1 MLLGIVSV
9 YAGVDTQR
17 LCTFCKKLCTA
28 LWHKAFG
35 RSYCE
40 GVWLRGS
47 QGENSLMKKK
57 RKNILLIAGMLLA
70 LLVGILIYN
79 GYAQEQIYQESTANL
94 LSTYGQSAKT
104 FAMFA
109 QRNWNILNDWESY
122 LSALVEKGEQE
133 EQWQE
138 YIAQKATWQ
147 YTDFYLFNEQ
157 CEFWTTA
164 GRQGTAERMKEVFEK
179 LYTENEPVISSYTS
193 DQGIRKVLFA
203 IPMEQP
209 LQLDG
214 TTYTALVVSYDNAV
228 LEKLLGSMVYEGQ
241 SDCYIV
247 RPNGDIVLSTETKT
261 EIPEQMTNLFDYL
274 RQNASVDQPYFD
286 TMVQT
291 LPQGGE
297 GCVLYTMNGQKYYL
311 IYQPLGLMDWSII
324 GIVPTG
330 VVDAGM
336 RRVQVATI
344 LVIALL
350 ELLIMAGVV
359 KILHDAER
367 NRRRELERRREK
379 SDMMFEGMARVVERF
394 AVCDLDRDHYQYHER
409 RGELLYPPEGSYRQL
424 LEQMSRK
431 YVVLTDSENAKLTQ
445 MLAPENLR
453 RLIKTDDDS
462 LKLEYA
468 ARDKSAFYM
477 MTVVPMAWKD
487 DRLTRVM
494 MITQDMG
501 KQHLL
506 QSLANTDGLT
516 GLLNKR
522 YFDRVLT
529 VLEQHSQP
537 FALFY
542 MDLDRFKPVNDTYGH
557 DVGDKLLKGVAQ
569 RLQGCIR
576 SRDYA
581 FRLGGD
587 EFALLLL
594 GPMEQETCAR
604 KMNMIC
610 EMVAVP
616 YEIDGNTVSVGASC
630 GYARYPAE
638 SVDVQQVRYIADQRM
653 YENKQKNH
661 ARQDEAAR

>member
-1 MLLGIVSV
+1 
-9 YAGVDTQR
+9 
-17 LCTFCKKLCTA
+17 
-28 LWHKAFG
+28 
-35 RSYCE
+35 
-40 GVWLRGS
+40 
-47 QGENSLMKKK
+47 MKKK

-70 LLVGILIYN
+70 LLVGILVYTD
-79 GYAQEQIYQESTANL
+79 YTQEQIYQESTENL

-104 FAMFA
+104 FTMFA
-109 QRNWNILNDWESY
+109 QRNWNILTDWDSY
-122 LSALVEKGEQE
+122 LGTLAERGEQE
-133 EQWQE
+133 GQWQE

-147 YTDFYLFNEQ
+147 YTDFFLFNEQ

-164 GRQGTAERMKEVFEK
+164 GRQGTAEHMKENFAE
-179 LYTENEPVISSYTS
+179 LYAANGPVITSYTS
-193 DQGIRKVLFA
+193 SQGIRKVMFA
-203 IPMEQP
+203 MRMEQP
-209 LQLDG
+209 LQLGD
-214 TTYTALVVSYDNAV
+214 TTYTALAVSYDNAV

-247 RPNGDIVLSTETKT
+247 RPNGDIVLSTEVKT
-261 EIPEQMTNLFDYL
+261 VIAELMANLFDYL
-274 RQNASVDQPYFD
+274 QQNASVDQSYFD

-297 GCVLYTMNGQKYYL
+297 GCVLFTMNGQKYYL
-311 IYQPLGLMDWSII
+311 IYQPLGILDWSII

-336 RRVQVATI
+336 RRVQMATI
-344 LVIALL
+344 FIITLHG
-350 ELLIMAGVV
+350 LLIMAGVI
-359 KILHDAER
+359 KILRDAER
-367 NRRRELERRREK
+367 NRRRDLERRREK
-379 SDMMFEGMARVVERF
+379 SDMMFEGMARVVERY
-394 AVCDLDRDHYQYHER
+394 AVCDLDRDRYQYYER
-409 RGELLYPPEGSYRQL
+409 HGEALYPPEGSYQQL
-424 LEQMSRK
+424 LEQISRK
-431 YVVLTDSENAKLTQ
+431 YVVLTDSENAKIPQ
-445 MLAPENLR
+445 MLAPENLH
-453 RLIKTDDDS
+453 RLIKTDNDS

-468 ARDKSAFYM
+468 ARDKSAFFM
-477 MTVVPMAWKD
+477 MTVVPMAWKG

-529 VLEQHSQP
+529 VLEQHCQP

-594 GPMEQETCAR
+594 GPMTQETCAR
-604 KMNMIC
+604 KMDMIC
-610 EMVAVP
+610 EMIAVP
-616 YEIDGNTVSVGASC
+616 YEIDGNAVSVGASC
-630 GYARYPAE
+630 GYALYPAE
-638 SVDVQQVRYIADQRM
+638 SIDVQQVCYIADQRM

-661 ARQDEAAR
+661 ARQDGAEGI

>member
-1 MLLGIVSV
+1 
-9 YAGVDTQR
+9 
-17 LCTFCKKLCTA
+17 
-28 LWHKAFG
+28 
-35 RSYCE
+35 
-40 GVWLRGS
+40 
-47 QGENSLMKKK
+47 MKKK

-70 LLVGILIYN
+70 LLVGILVYTD
-79 GYAQEQIYQESTANL
+79 YTQEQIYQESTANL

-104 FAMFA
+104 FTMFA
-109 QRNWNILNDWESY
+109 QRNWNILTDWDSY
-122 LSALVEKGEQE
+122 LGALAERGEQE
-133 EQWQE
+133 GQWQE

-147 YTDFYLFNEQ
+147 YTDFFLFNEQ

-164 GRQGTAERMKEVFEK
+164 GRQGTAEHMKENFAE
-179 LYTENEPVISSYTS
+179 LYAANGPVITSYTS
-193 DQGIRKVLFA
+193 SQGIRKVMFA
-203 IPMEQP
+203 MPMEQP
-209 LQLDG
+209 LQLGD
-214 TTYTALVVSYDNAV
+214 TTYTALAVSYDNAV
-228 LEKLLGSMVYEGQ
+228 LEKLLSSMVYEGQ
-241 SDCYIV
+241 SDCYVV
-247 RPNGDIVLSTETKT
+247 RSDGEVVLSTEVKT
-261 EIPEQMTNLFDYL
+261 VIAELMTNLFDYL
-274 RQNASVDQPYFD
+274 QQNASVDQPYFD

-297 GCVLYTMNGQKYYL
+297 GCVLFTMNGQKYYL
-311 IYQPLGLMDWSII
+311 IYQPLGILDWSII

-336 RRVQVATI
+336 RRVQMATI
-344 LVIALL
+344 FIIALL
-350 ELLIMAGVV
+350 GLLIMAGVV
-359 KILHDAER
+359 KIQRDAER

-379 SDMMFEGMARVVERF
+379 SDMMFAGMARVVERF
-394 AVCDLDRDHYQYHER
+394 AVCDLDRDRYQYYER
-409 RGELLYPPEGSYRQL
+409 HGEALYPPEGSYQQL
-424 LEQMSRK
+424 LEQISRK
-431 YVVLTDSENAKLTQ
+431 YVVLTDSENAKIPQ
-445 MLAPENLR
+445 MLAPENLH
-453 RLIKTDDDS
+453 RLIKTDNDS

-468 ARDKSAFYM
+468 ARDKSAFFM
-477 MTVVPMAWKD
+477 MTVVPMAWKG

-529 VLEQHSQP
+529 VLEQHCQP

-594 GPMEQETCAR
+594 GPMTQETCAR
-604 KMNMIC
+604 KMDMIC
-610 EMVAVP
+610 EMIAVP
-616 YEIDGNTVSVGASC
+616 YEIDGNAVSVGASC
-630 GYARYPAE
+630 GYALYPAE
-638 SVDVQQVRYIADQRM
+638 SIDVQQVCYIADQRM
-653 YENKQKNH
+653 YENKQKKH
-661 ARQDEAAR
+661 ARQDGAESI

>member
-1 MLLGIVSV
+1 
-9 YAGVDTQR
+9 
-17 LCTFCKKLCTA
+17 
-28 LWHKAFG
+28 
-35 RSYCE
+35 
-40 GVWLRGS
+40 
-47 QGENSLMKKK
+47 MKNK

-70 LLVGILIYN
+70 LLVGILAYSA
-79 GYAQEQIYQESTANL
+79 YTQKQIYQESTANL

-104 FAMFA
+104 FTMFA
-109 QRNWNILNDWESY
+109 QRNWNILNDWDSY
-122 LSALVEKGEQE
+122 LGTLAELGEQE
-133 EQWQE
+133 GQWQE

-164 GRQGTAERMKEVFEK
+164 GRQGTAEYMKATFEK
-179 LYTENEPVISSYTS
+179 LYTENKPVISSYIS
-193 DQGIRKVLFA
+193 SQGIRKILFA

-247 RPNGDIVLSTETKT
+247 RSNGDVVLSTETKT
-261 EIPEQMTNLFDYL
+261 EITEQMTNLFDYL
-274 RQNASVDQPYFD
+274 QQNASVDQPYFD

-297 GCVLYTMNGQKYYL
+297 GCVLYTLNRQKYYL

-350 ELLIMAGVV
+350 GLLIMAGVI
-359 KILHDAER
+359 KIQRDAER

-379 SDMMFEGMARVVERF
+379 SDMMFAGMAR
-394 AVCDLDRDHYQYHER
+394 DLDRDRYQYHER
-409 RGELLYPPEGSYRQL
+409 RGEPLYQPEGSYQQM
-424 LEQMSRK
+424 LEQISRK
-431 YVVLTDSENAKLTQ
+431 YVVLTDSENAKIPQ

-453 RLIKTDDDS
+453 RLIKTDNDS

-468 ARDKSAFYM
+468 ARDKSAFFM
-477 MTVVPMAWKD
+477 MTVVPMAWKEN
-487 DRLTRVM
+487 RLTRVM
-494 MITQDMG
+494 MIVQDMG

-594 GPMEQETCAR
+594 GPMTQETCAR
-604 KMNMIC
+604 KMDMIC
-610 EMVAVP
+610 EMIAVP
-616 YEIDGNTVSVGASC
+616 YEIDGNAVSVGASC
-630 GYARYPAE
+630 GYALYPAE
-638 SVDVQQVRYIADQRM
+638 SVDVQQVRCIADQRM
-653 YENKQKNH
+653 YENKQANH
-661 ARQDEAAR
+661 ARQDGAEGI

>member
-1 MLLGIVSV
+1 
-9 YAGVDTQR
+9 
-17 LCTFCKKLCTA
+17 
-28 LWHKAFG
+28 
-35 RSYCE
+35 
-40 GVWLRGS
+40 
-47 QGENSLMKKK
+47 MKKK

-70 LLVGILIYN
+70 LLVGILVYTD
-79 GYAQEQIYQESTANL
+79 YTQEQIYQESTENL

-104 FAMFA
+104 FTMFA
-109 QRNWNILNDWESY
+109 QRNWNILTDWDSY
-122 LSALVEKGEQE
+122 LGTLAERGEQE
-133 EQWQE
+133 GQWQE

-147 YTDFYLFNEQ
+147 YTDFFLFNEQ

-164 GRQGTAERMKEVFEK
+164 GRQGTAEHMKENFAE
-179 LYTENEPVISSYTS
+179 LYAANGPVITSYTS
-193 DQGIRKVLFA
+193 SQGIRKVMFA
-203 IPMEQP
+203 MPMEQP
-209 LQLDG
+209 LQLGD
-214 TTYTALVVSYDNAV
+214 TTYTALAVSYDNAV

-247 RPNGDIVLSTETKT
+247 RPNGDIVLSTEVKT
-261 EIPEQMTNLFDYL
+261 VIAELMANLFDYL
-274 RQNASVDQPYFD
+274 QQNASVDQSYFD

-297 GCVLYTMNGQKYYL
+297 GCVLFTMNGQKYYL
-311 IYQPLGLMDWSII
+311 IYQPLGILDWSII

-336 RRVQVATI
+336 RRVQMATI
-344 LVIALL
+344 FIITLHG
-350 ELLIMAGVV
+350 LLIMAGVI
-359 KILHDAER
+359 KILRDAER
-367 NRRRELERRREK
+367 NRRRDLERRREK
-379 SDMMFEGMARVVERF
+379 SDMMFEGMARVVERY
-394 AVCDLDRDHYQYHER
+394 AVCDLDRDRYQYYER
-409 RGELLYPPEGSYRQL
+409 HGEALYPPEGSYQQL
-424 LEQMSRK
+424 LEQISRK
-431 YVVLTDSENAKLTQ
+431 YVVLTDSENAKIPQ
-445 MLAPENLR
+445 MLAPENLH
-453 RLIKTDDDS
+453 RLIKTDNDS

-468 ARDKSAFYM
+468 ARDKSAFFM
-477 MTVVPMAWKD
+477 MTVVPMAWKG

-529 VLEQHSQP
+529 VLEQHCQP

-594 GPMEQETCAR
+594 GPMTQETCAR
-604 KMNMIC
+604 KMDMIC
-610 EMVAVP
+610 EMIAVP
-616 YEIDGNTVSVGASC
+616 YEIDGNAVSVGASC
-630 GYARYPAE
+630 GYALYPAE
-638 SVDVQQVRYIADQRM
+638 SIDVQQVCYIADQRM

-661 ARQDEAAR
+661 ARQDGAEGI

>member
-1 MLLGIVSV
+1 
-9 YAGVDTQR
+9 
-17 LCTFCKKLCTA
+17 
-28 LWHKAFG
+28 
-35 RSYCE
+35 
-40 GVWLRGS
+40 
-47 QGENSLMKKK
+47 MKKK
-57 RKNILLIAGMLLA
+57 RKNILLIAGMLLV
-70 LLVGILIYN
+70 LLVGILAYSA
-79 GYAQEQIYQESTANL
+79 YTQKEVYQESTANL

-104 FAMFA
+104 FTMFA
-109 QRNWNILNDWESY
+109 QRNWNILTDWDSY
-122 LSALVEKGEQE
+122 LCALAESGEQE
-133 EQWQE
+133 GQWQE

-164 GRQGTAERMKEVFEK
+164 GRQGTAEHMRATFEE
-179 LYTENEPVISSYTS
+179 LYTANAPVITSYTS
-193 DQGIRKVLFA
+193 SQGIRKIMFA
-203 IPMEQP
+203 MPMEQP
-209 LQLDG
+209 LQLGD
-214 TTYTALVVSYDNAV
+214 TTYTALAVSYDNAV

-247 RPNGDIVLSTETKT
+247 RPNGDIVLSTEVKT

-274 RQNASVDQPYFD
+274 SQNAKVDQPYFD

-297 GCVLYTMNGQKYYL
+297 GCVLYTLNRQKYYL
-311 IYQPLGLMDWSII
+311 IYQPLGILDWSII

-336 RRVQVATI
+336 RRVQMATI
-344 LVIALL
+344 FIITLHG
-350 ELLIMAGVV
+350 LLIMAGVV
-359 KILHDAER
+359 KIQRDAER
-367 NRRRELERRREK
+367 NRRREK
-379 SDMMFEGMARVVERF
+379 SDMMFEGMARVVERY
-394 AVCDLDRDHYQYHER
+394 AVCDLDRDRYQYYER
-409 RGELLYPPEGSYRQL
+409 HGEALYPPEGSYQQL
-424 LEQMSRK
+424 LEQISRK
-431 YVVLTDSENAKLTQ
+431 YVVLTDSENAKIPQ

-453 RLIKTDDDS
+453 RLIKTDKDS

-468 ARDKSAFYM
+468 ARDKSAFFM
-477 MTVVPMAWKD
+477 MTVVPMAWKG
-487 DRLTRVM
+487 DRLIRVM
-494 MITQDMG
+494 IIVQDMG
-501 KQHLL
+501 EQHLL

-529 VLEQHSQP
+529 VLEQHCQP

-557 DVGDKLLKGVAQ
+557 DVGDELLKGVAQ

-594 GPMEQETCAR
+594 GPMTQETCAR
-604 KMNMIC
+604 KMDMIC
-610 EMVAVP
+610 EMIAVP
-616 YEIDGNTVSVGASC
+616 YEIDGNAVSVGASC
-630 GYARYPAE
+630 GYALYPAE
-638 SVDVQQVRYIADQRM
+638 SIDVQQVCYIADQRM

-661 ARQDEAAR
+661 ARQDGAEGI

>member
-1 MLLGIVSV
+1 M
-9 YAGVDTQR
+9 
-17 LCTFCKKLCTA
+17 
-28 LWHKAFG
+28 
-35 RSYCE
+35 
-40 GVWLRGS
+40 
-47 QGENSLMKKK
+47 MKKQ
-57 RKNILLIAGMLLA
+57 KNILLIVGMLLA
-70 LLVGILIYN
+70 MLVSIFVYSIYT
-79 GYAQEQIYQESTANL
+79 QKQIYQESTENL

-104 FAMFA
+104 FNMFA

-122 LSALVEKGEQE
+122 LSALAEKGERE

-164 GRQGTAERMKEVFEK
+164 GRQGTAVHMKEAFEK
-179 LYTENEPVISSYTS
+179 LYTANEPVISSYTS
-193 DQGIRKVLFA
+193 SQGIRKVLFA

-209 LQLDG
+209 LQLNG

-228 LEKLLGSMVYEGQ
+228 LEKLLSSMVYEGQ

-247 RPNGDIVLSTETKT
+247 HANGDVVLSTETKT
-261 EIPEQMTNLFDYL
+261 AITEQMTNLFDYL
-274 RQNASVDQPYFD
+274 RQNAKVDQPYYD

-297 GCVLYTMNGQKYYL
+297 GCVLFTMNGQKYYL

-336 RRVQVATI
+336 RKVQSATI

-350 ELLIMAGVV
+350 GLLIIVGVV
-359 KILHDAER
+359 KIQRDAER

-379 SDMMFEGMARVVERF
+379 SDMMFAGMARVVERF
-394 AVCDLDRDHYQYHER
+394 AVCDLDRDRYQYYER
-409 RGELLYPPEGSYRQL
+409 REELLYPPEGSYRQM

-431 YVVLTDSENAKLTQ
+431 YVVLTDSENAKITQ

-468 ARDKSAFYM
+468 ARDKSAFFM

-557 DVGDKLLKGVAQ
+557 DVGDKLLKGVSQ

-594 GPMEQETCAR
+594 GPMEPEACAS
-604 KMNMIC
+604 KMNLIC
-610 EMVAVP
+610 EMIAVP

-630 GYARYPAE
+630 GYALYPAE

-661 ARQDEAAR
+661 ARQDEAEGI

>member
-1 MLLGIVSV
+1 
-9 YAGVDTQR
+9 
-17 LCTFCKKLCTA
+17 
-28 LWHKAFG
+28 
-35 RSYCE
+35 
-40 GVWLRGS
+40 
-47 QGENSLMKKK
+47 MKKK
-57 RKNILLIAGMLLA
+57 RKNILLTVGL
-70 LLVGILIYN
+70 LLVGILV
-79 GYAQEQIYQESTANL
+79 YADYTQKQIYQESTANL

-104 FAMFA
+104 FTMFA
-109 QRNWNILNDWESY
+109 QRNWNILTDWDSY
-122 LSALVEKGEQE
+122 LSALAENGQQE
-133 EQWQE
+133 DQWQE

-164 GRQGTAERMKEVFEK
+164 GRQGTAVHMKEAFEK
-179 LYTENEPVISSYTS
+179 LYTANEPVISSYIS
-193 DQGIRKVLFA
+193 SQGIRKILFA

-209 LQLDG
+209 LQLNG
-214 TTYTALVVSYDNAV
+214 TNYTALVVNYDNAV
-228 LEKLLGSMVYEGQ
+228 LEKLLSSMVYEGQ

-247 RPNGDIVLSTETKT
+247 RTNGDVVLSTETKT

-274 RQNASVDQPYFD
+274 QQNARVDQPYYD

-297 GCVLYTMNGQKYYL
+297 GCVLFTMNGQRYYL
-311 IYQPLGLMDWSII
+311 IYQPVGIMDWSII

-336 RRVQVATI
+336 RRVQMATI
-344 LVIALL
+344 FVITLL
-350 ELLIMAGVV
+350 GLLIMAGVV
-359 KILHDAER
+359 KIQRDAER
-367 NRRRELERRREK
+367 NRRRELERRRET
-379 SDMMFEGMARVVERF
+379 SDMMFAGMARVVERF
-394 AVCDLDRDHYQYHER
+394 AVCDLDRDRYQYHER
-409 RGELLYPPEGSYRQL
+409 RGEPMYPPEGSYRQM
-424 LEQMSRK
+424 LEQISRK
-431 YVVLTDSENAKLTQ
+431 YVVLTDSENAKITQ

-453 RLIKTDDDS
+453 RLIKTDNDS

-468 ARDKSAFYM
+468 ARDKSAFFM
-477 MTVVPMAWKD
+477 MTVVPMAWKG

-594 GPMEQETCAR
+594 GQMEPETCAR
-604 KMNMIC
+604 KMDMIC

-616 YEIDGNTVSVGASC
+616 YEIDGNSVSVGASC
-630 GYARYPAE
+630 GYALYPAE

-653 YENKQKNH
+653 YENKQANH
-661 ARQDEAAR
+661 ARQDGAER

>member
-1 MLLGIVSV
+1 
-9 YAGVDTQR
+9 
-17 LCTFCKKLCTA
+17 
-28 LWHKAFG
+28 
-35 RSYCE
+35 
-40 GVWLRGS
+40 
-47 QGENSLMKKK
+47 MKQKQ
-57 RKNILLIAGMLLA
+57 KNILLIAGMLLA
-70 LLVGILIYN
+70 LLVGILAYSA
-79 GYAQEQIYQESTANL
+79 YTQKQIYQESTANL

-104 FAMFA
+104 FTMFA
-109 QRNWNILNDWESY
+109 QRNWNILNDWDSY
-122 LSALVEKGEQE
+122 LGTLAELGEQE
-133 EQWQE
+133 GQWQE

-164 GRQGTAERMKEVFEK
+164 GRQGTAEYMKATFEK
-179 LYTENEPVISSYTS
+179 LYTENKPVISSYIS
-193 DQGIRKVLFA
+193 SQGIRKILFA

-247 RPNGDIVLSTETKT
+247 RSNGDVVLSTETKT
-261 EIPEQMTNLFDYL
+261 EITEQMTNLFDYL
-274 RQNASVDQPYFD
+274 QQNASVDQPYFD

-297 GCVLYTMNGQKYYL
+297 GCVLYTLNRQKYYL

-350 ELLIMAGVV
+350 GLLIMAGVI
-359 KILHDAER
+359 KIQRDAER
-367 NRRRELERRREK
+367 NRRREK
-379 SDMMFEGMARVVERF
+379 SDMMFAGMARVVERF
-394 AVCDLDRDHYQYHER
+394 AVCDLDRDRYQYHER
-409 RGELLYPPEGSYRQL
+409 RGEPLYQPEGSYQQM
-424 LEQMSRK
+424 LEQISRK
-431 YVVLTDSENAKLTQ
+431 YVVLTDSENAKIPQ

-453 RLIKTDDDS
+453 RLIKTDNDS

-468 ARDKSAFYM
+468 ARDKSAFFM
-477 MTVVPMAWKD
+477 MTVVPMAWKEN
-487 DRLTRVM
+487 RLTRVM
-494 MITQDMG
+494 MIVQDMG

-557 DVGDKLLKGVAQ
+557 DVGDKLLKGVSQ

-594 GPMEQETCAR
+594 GPMESEACAS
-604 KMNMIC
+604 KMNLIC

-630 GYARYPAE
+630 GYALYPAE
-638 SVDVQQVRYIADQRM
+638 SVDVQQVRCIADQRM
-653 YENKQKNH
+653 YENKQANH
-661 ARQDEAAR
+661 ARQDGAEGI

>member
-1 MLLGIVSV
+1 M
-9 YAGVDTQR
+9 
-17 LCTFCKKLCTA
+17 
-28 LWHKAFG
+28 
-35 RSYCE
+35 
-40 GVWLRGS
+40 
-47 QGENSLMKKK
+47 MKK
-57 RKNILLIAGMLLA
+57 RKNILLIAGMLLV
-70 LLVGILIYN
+70 LLVGILVY
-79 GYAQEQIYQESTANL
+79 GVYTQEQIYQESTENL

-104 FAMFA
+104 FTMFA
-109 QRNWNILNDWESY
+109 QRNWNILTDWDSY
-122 LSALVEKGEQE
+122 LCTLAERGEQE
-133 EQWQE
+133 GQWQE

-164 GRQGTAERMKEVFEK
+164 GRQGTAVHMKEAFEK
-179 LYTENEPVISSYTS
+179 LYTANEPVISSYIS
-193 DQGIRKVLFA
+193 SQGIRKLLFA
-203 IPMEQP
+203 IPMERP

-228 LEKLLGSMVYEGQ
+228 LEKLLSSMVYEGQ
-241 SDCYIV
+241 SDCYVV

-261 EIPEQMTNLFDYL
+261 EITEQMTNIFDYL
-274 RQNASVDQPYFD
+274 CQNTKVDKSSYD

-297 GCVLYTMNGQKYYL
+297 GCVRFTMNGQKYYL
-311 IYQPLGLMDWSII
+311 IYQPLGLMDWGII

-344 LVIALL
+344 FIITLHG
-350 ELLIMAGVV
+350 LLIMAGVV

-367 NRRRELERRREK
+367 NRRRELERRRET
-379 SDMMFEGMARVVERF
+379 SDMMFAGMARVVERF
-394 AVCDLDRDHYQYHER
+394 AVCDLEHDRYQYHER
-409 RGELLYPPEGSYRQL
+409 RGEPLYPPEGSYQQL
-424 LEQMSRK
+424 LEQISRK
-431 YVVLTDSENAKLTQ
+431 YVVLTDSENAKIPQ

-453 RLIKTDDDS
+453 RLIKTDNDS

-468 ARDKSAFYM
+468 ARDKSAFFM
-477 MTVVPMAWKD
+477 MTVVPMAWKG

-501 KQHLL
+501 KQHML

-557 DVGDKLLKGVAQ
+557 DVGDKLLKGVSQ

-594 GPMEQETCAR
+594 GPMEPEDCAS
-604 KMNMIC
+604 KMNLIC
-610 EMVAVP
+610 EMIAVP

-630 GYARYPAE
+630 GYALYPAE

-653 YENKQKNH
+653 YENKQVNH
-661 ARQDEAAR
+661 ARQDGAER

>member
-1 MLLGIVSV
+1 M
-9 YAGVDTQR
+9 
-17 LCTFCKKLCTA
+17 
-28 LWHKAFG
+28 
-35 RSYCE
+35 
-40 GVWLRGS
+40 
-47 QGENSLMKKK
+47 MKK
-57 RKNILLIAGMLLA
+57 RKNILLIAGMLLVM
-70 LLVGILIYN
+70 LVSIFVYRF
-79 GYAQEQIYQESTANL
+79 YTQKQIYQESTENL

-104 FAMFA
+104 FTMFA

-122 LSALVEKGEQE
+122 LGALVEKGKQE

-164 GRQGTAERMKEVFEK
+164 GRQGTAVHMKEVFEK
-179 LYTENEPVISSYTS
+179 LYTANEPVISSYTS
-193 DQGIRKVLFA
+193 SQGIRKILFA

-209 LQLDG
+209 LQLNG

-228 LEKLLGSMVYEGQ
+228 LEKLLSSMVYEGQ

-247 RPNGDIVLSTETKT
+247 RTNGDVVLSTETKT
-261 EIPEQMTNLFDYL
+261 EITEQMTNLFDYL
-274 RQNASVDQPYFD
+274 QQNARVDKPYFD

-297 GCVLYTMNGQKYYL
+297 GCVLFTMNGQNYYL

-336 RRVQVATI
+336 RKVQNATI

-350 ELLIMAGVV
+350 GLLSMAGVV
-359 KILHDAER
+359 KIQRDAER
-367 NRRRELERRREK
+367 NRRRELERRRET
-379 SDMMFEGMARVVERF
+379 SDMMFAGMARVVERF
-394 AVCDLDRDHYQYHER
+394 AVCDLDRDRYQYHER
-409 RGELLYPPEGSYRQL
+409 RGEPMYPLEGSYLQL
-424 LEQMSRK
+424 LEQISRK
-431 YVVLTDSENAKLTQ
+431 YVVLTDSENAKITQ

-453 RLIKTDDDS
+453 RLIKTDNDS

-468 ARDKSAFYM
+468 ARDKSAFFM
-477 MTVVPMAWKD
+477 MTVVPMAWKG

-529 VLEQHSQP
+529 VLEQHCQP

-557 DVGDKLLKGVAQ
+557 DVGDKLLKGVSQ

-594 GPMEQETCAR
+594 GPMEPEDCAS
-604 KMNMIC
+604 KMNLIC
-610 EMVAVP
+610 EMIAVP
-616 YEIDGNTVSVGASC
+616 YEIDGNTVSIGASC
-630 GYARYPAE
+630 GYALYPAE
-638 SVDVQQVRYIADQRM
+638 SVDVQQVRCIADQRM
-653 YENKQKNH
+653 YENKQANH
-661 ARQDEAAR
+661 ARQDGAAR

>member
-1 MLLGIVSV
+1 
-9 YAGVDTQR
+9 
-17 LCTFCKKLCTA
+17 
-28 LWHKAFG
+28 
-35 RSYCE
+35 
-40 GVWLRGS
+40 
-47 QGENSLMKKK
+47 MKKK

-70 LLVGILIYN
+70 LLVGILVYTD
-79 GYAQEQIYQESTANL
+79 YTQEQIYQESTANL

-104 FAMFA
+104 FTMFA
-109 QRNWNILNDWESY
+109 QRNWNILTDWDSY
-122 LSALVEKGEQE
+122 LGALAERGEQE
-133 EQWQE
+133 GQWQE

-147 YTDFYLFNEQ
+147 YTDFFLFNEQ

-164 GRQGTAERMKEVFEK
+164 GRQGTAEHMKENFAE
-179 LYTENEPVISSYTS
+179 LYAANGPVITSYTS
-193 DQGIRKVLFA
+193 SQGIRKVMFA
-203 IPMEQP
+203 MPMEQP
-209 LQLDG
+209 LQLGD
-214 TTYTALVVSYDNAV
+214 TTYTALAVSYDNAV
-228 LEKLLGSMVYEGQ
+228 LEKLLSSMVYEGQ
-241 SDCYIV
+241 SDCYVV
-247 RPNGDIVLSTETKT
+247 RSDGEVVLSTEVKT
-261 EIPEQMTNLFDYL
+261 VIAELMANLFDYL
-274 RQNASVDQPYFD
+274 QQNASVDQPYFD

-297 GCVLYTMNGQKYYL
+297 GCVLFTMNGQKYYL
-311 IYQPLGLMDWSII
+311 IYQPLGILDWSII

-336 RRVQVATI
+336 RRVQMATI
-344 LVIALL
+344 FIITLHG
-350 ELLIMAGVV
+350 LLIMAGVI
-359 KILHDAER
+359 KILRDAER
-367 NRRRELERRREK
+367 NRRRDLERRREK
-379 SDMMFEGMARVVERF
+379 SDMMFEGMARVVERY
-394 AVCDLDRDHYQYHER
+394 AVCDLDRDRYQYYER
-409 RGELLYPPEGSYRQL
+409 HGEALYPPEGSYQQL
-424 LEQMSRK
+424 LEQISRK
-431 YVVLTDSENAKLTQ
+431 YVVLTDSENAKIPQ
-445 MLAPENLR
+445 MLAPENLH
-453 RLIKTDDDS
+453 RLIKTDNDS

-468 ARDKSAFYM
+468 ARDKSAFFM
-477 MTVVPMAWKD
+477 MTVVPMAWKG

-529 VLEQHSQP
+529 VLEQHCQP

-594 GPMEQETCAR
+594 GPMTQETCAR
-604 KMNMIC
+604 KMDMIC
-610 EMVAVP
+610 EMIAVP
-616 YEIDGNTVSVGASC
+616 YEIDGNAVSVGASC
-630 GYARYPAE
+630 GYALYPAE
-638 SVDVQQVRYIADQRM
+638 SIDVQQVCYIADQRM

-661 ARQDEAAR
+661 ARQDGAEGI

>member
-1 MLLGIVSV
+1 
-9 YAGVDTQR
+9 
-17 LCTFCKKLCTA
+17 
-28 LWHKAFG
+28 
-35 RSYCE
+35 
-40 GVWLRGS
+40 
-47 QGENSLMKKK
+47 MKQKQ
-57 RKNILLIAGMLLA
+57 KNILLIAGMLLVM
-70 LLVGILIYN
+70 LVSIFVYSF
-79 GYAQEQIYQESTANL
+79 YTQKQIYQESTANL

-104 FAMFA
+104 FTMFA
-109 QRNWNILNDWESY
+109 QRNWNILTDWDSY
-122 LSALVEKGEQE
+122 LSGLVEKGQQE
-133 EQWQE
+133 EQWQD

-147 YTDFYLFNEQ
+147 YTDFFLFNEQ

-164 GRQGTAERMKEVFEK
+164 GRQGTAEHMKENFAE
-179 LYTENEPVISSYTS
+179 LYAANGPVITSYTS
-193 DQGIRKVLFA
+193 SQGIRKVMFA
-203 IPMEQP
+203 MPMGQP
-209 LQLDG
+209 LQLGD
-214 TTYTALVVSYDNAV
+214 TTYTALAVSYDNAV
-228 LEKLLGSMVYEGQ
+228 LEKLLSSMVYEGQ
-241 SDCYIV
+241 SDCYVV
-247 RPNGDIVLSTETKT
+247 RSNGEVVLSTEVKT
-261 EIPEQMTNLFDYL
+261 VIAELMTNLFDYL
-274 RQNASVDQPYFD
+274 QQNASVDQPYFD

-297 GCVLYTMNGQKYYL
+297 GCVLFTMNGQKYYL
-311 IYQPLGLMDWSII
+311 IYQPVGIMDWGII

-336 RRVQVATI
+336 RRVQGVTI

-350 ELLIMAGVV
+350 GLLIMAGVV
-359 KILHDAER
+359 KIQRDAER
-367 NRRRELERRREK
+367 NRRRELEHHREA
-379 SDMMFEGMARVVERF
+379 SDMMFAGMARVVERF
-394 AVCDLDRDHYQYHER
+394 AVCDLDRDRYQYHER
-409 RGELLYPPEGSYRQL
+409 HGEALYPPEGSYRQM
-424 LEQMSRK
+424 LEQISRK
-431 YVVLTDSENAKLTQ
+431 YVVLTDSENAKITQ

-453 RLIKTDDDS
+453 RLIKTDNDS

-468 ARDKSAFYM
+468 ARDKSAFFM
-477 MTVVPMAWKD
+477 MTVVPMAWKEN
-487 DRLTRVM
+487 RLTRVM
-494 MITQDMG
+494 MIVQDMG

-557 DVGDKLLKGVAQ
+557 DVGDKLLKGVSQ

-594 GPMEQETCAR
+594 GPMEPEACAS
-604 KMNMIC
+604 KMNLIC

-630 GYARYPAE
+630 GYALYPAE
-638 SVDVQQVRYIADQRM
+638 SVDVQQVRHIADQRM
-653 YENKQKNH
+653 YENKQANH
-661 ARQDEAAR
+661 ARQDGAEGI

>member
-1 MLLGIVSV
+1 
-9 YAGVDTQR
+9 
-17 LCTFCKKLCTA
+17 LCTFAELCA
-28 LWHKAFG
+28 QRFG
-35 RSYCE
+35 IKPLEERIVK
-40 GVWLRGS
+40 GVGC
-47 QGENSLMKKK
+47 GAVGGIDLMKKK
-57 RKNILLIAGMLLA
+57 RKNILLIAGMLLVM
-70 LLVGILIYN
+70 LVSIFVYSF
-79 GYAQEQIYQESTANL
+79 YTQKQIYQESTANL

-104 FAMFA
+104 FTMFA
-109 QRNWNILNDWESY
+109 QRNWNILTDWDSY
-122 LSALVEKGEQE
+122 LSGLVEKGQQE
-133 EQWQE
+133 EQWQD

-147 YTDFYLFNEQ
+147 YTDFFLFNEQ

-164 GRQGTAERMKEVFEK
+164 GRQGTAEHMKDNFAE
-179 LYTENEPVISSYTS
+179 LYAANGPVITSYTS
-193 DQGIRKVLFA
+193 SQGIRKVMFA
-203 IPMEQP
+203 MPMGQP
-209 LQLDG
+209 LQLGD
-214 TTYTALVVSYDNAV
+214 TTYTALAVSYDNAV
-228 LEKLLGSMVYEGQ
+228 LEKLLSSMVYEGQ
-241 SDCYIV
+241 SDCYVV
-247 RPNGDIVLSTETKT
+247 RSNGDVVLSTEVKT
-261 EIPEQMTNLFDYL
+261 VIAELMTNLFDYIQ
-274 RQNASVDQPYFD
+274 QNASVDQPYFD

-297 GCVLYTMNGQKYYL
+297 GCVLFTMNGQKYYL
-311 IYQPLGLMDWSII
+311 IYQPVGIMDWGII

-336 RRVQVATI
+336 RRVQGVTI

-350 ELLIMAGVV
+350 GLLIMAGVI
-359 KILHDAER
+359 KIQRDAER

-379 SDMMFEGMARVVERF
+379 SDMMFAGMARVVKRF
-394 AVCDLDRDHYQYHER
+394 AVCDLDRDRYQYHER
-409 RGELLYPPEGSYRQL
+409 HGEALYPPEGSYRQM
-424 LEQMSRK
+424 LEQISRK
-431 YVVLTDSENAKLTQ
+431 YVVLTDSENAKIPQ

-453 RLIKTDDDS
+453 RLIKTDNDS

-468 ARDKSAFYM
+468 ARDKSAFFM
-477 MTVVPMAWKD
+477 MTVVPMAWKEN
-487 DRLTRVM
+487 RLTRVM
-494 MITQDMG
+494 MIVQDMG

-557 DVGDKLLKGVAQ
+557 DVGDKLLKGVSQ

-594 GPMEQETCAR
+594 GPMEPEACAS
-604 KMNMIC
+604 KMNLIC

-630 GYARYPAE
+630 GYALYPAE
-638 SVDVQQVRYIADQRM
+638 SVDVQQVRCIADQRM
-653 YENKQKNH
+653 YENKQANH
-661 ARQDEAAR
+661 ARQDGAEGI

>member
-1 MLLGIVSV
+1 
-9 YAGVDTQR
+9 
-17 LCTFCKKLCTA
+17 
-28 LWHKAFG
+28 
-35 RSYCE
+35 
-40 GVWLRGS
+40 
-47 QGENSLMKKK
+47 MKNK

-70 LLVGILIYN
+70 LLVGILAYSA
-79 GYAQEQIYQESTANL
+79 YTQKQIYQESTANL

-104 FAMFA
+104 FTMFA
-109 QRNWNILNDWESY
+109 QRNWNILNDWDSY
-122 LSALVEKGEQE
+122 LGTLAELGEQE
-133 EQWQE
+133 GQWQE

-164 GRQGTAERMKEVFEK
+164 GRQGTAEYMKATFEK
-179 LYTENEPVISSYTS
+179 LYTENKPVISSYIS
-193 DQGIRKVLFA
+193 SQGIRKILFA

-247 RPNGDIVLSTETKT
+247 RSNGDVVLSTETKT

-274 RQNASVDQPYFD
+274 SQNAKVDQPYFD

-297 GCVLYTMNGQKYYL
+297 GCVLYTLNRQKYYL

-350 ELLIMAGVV
+350 GLLIMAGVI
-359 KILHDAER
+359 KIQRDAER

-379 SDMMFEGMARVVERF
+379 SDMMFAGMARVVERF
-394 AVCDLDRDHYQYHER
+394 AVCDLDRDRYQYHER
-409 RGELLYPPEGSYRQL
+409 RGEPLYQPEGSYQQM
-424 LEQMSRK
+424 LEQISRK
-431 YVVLTDSENAKLTQ
+431 YVVLTDSENAKIPQ

-453 RLIKTDDDS
+453 RLIKTDNDS

-468 ARDKSAFYM
+468 ARDKSAFFM
-477 MTVVPMAWKD
+477 MTVVPMAWKEN
-487 DRLTRVM
+487 RLTRVM
-494 MITQDMG
+494 MIVQDMG

-594 GPMEQETCAR
+594 GSMTQETCAR
-604 KMNMIC
+604 KMDMIC
-610 EMVAVP
+610 EMIAVP
-616 YEIDGNTVSVGASC
+616 YEIDGNAVSVGASC
-630 GYARYPAE
+630 GYALYPAE
-638 SVDVQQVRYIADQRM
+638 SIDVQQVCYIADQRM

-661 ARQDEAAR
+661 ARQDGAEGI

>member
-1 MLLGIVSV
+1 M
-9 YAGVDTQR
+9 
-17 LCTFCKKLCTA
+17 
-28 LWHKAFG
+28 
-35 RSYCE
+35 
-40 GVWLRGS
+40 
-47 QGENSLMKKK
+47 
-57 RKNILLIAGMLLA
+57 
-70 LLVGILIYN
+70 
-79 GYAQEQIYQESTANL
+79 
-94 LSTYGQSAKT
+94 
-104 FAMFA
+104 
-109 QRNWNILNDWESY
+109 
-122 LSALVEKGEQE
+122 
-133 EQWQE
+133 
-138 YIAQKATWQ
+138 
-147 YTDFYLFNEQ
+147 
-157 CEFWTTA
+157 
-164 GRQGTAERMKEVFEK
+164 
-179 LYTENEPVISSYTS
+179 
-193 DQGIRKVLFA
+193 
-203 IPMEQP
+203 
-209 LQLDG
+209 
-214 TTYTALVVSYDNAV
+214 
-228 LEKLLGSMVYEGQ
+228 
-241 SDCYIV
+241 
-247 RPNGDIVLSTETKT
+247 VLSTETKT
-261 EIPEQMTNLFDYL
+261 EITEQMTNLFDYL

-297 GCVLYTMNGQKYYL
+297 GCVLFTMNGQKYYL

-336 RRVQVATI
+336 RKVQSATI

-350 ELLIMAGVV
+350 GLLIIVGVV
-359 KILHDAER
+359 KIQRDAER
-367 NRRRELERRREK
+367 SRRRELERCRET
-379 SDMMFEGMARVVERF
+379 SDMMFAGMARVVERYL
-394 AVCDLDRDHYQYHER
+394 VCDLDRDRYQYHER
-409 RGELLYPPEGSYRQL
+409 RGEPLYPPEGSYRQM
-424 LEQMSRK
+424 LEQISRK
-431 YVVLTDSENAKLTQ
+431 YVVLTDTENAKITQ

-453 RLIKTDDDS
+453 RLIKTDNDS

-468 ARDKSAFYM
+468 ARDKSAFFM
-477 MTVVPMAWKD
+477 MTVVPMAWKG

-494 MITQDMG
+494 IITQDMG

-557 DVGDKLLKGVAQ
+557 DVGDELLKGVSQ

-594 GPMEQETCAR
+594 GPMKPEACAS

-630 GYARYPAE
+630 GYALYPAE

-653 YENKQKNH
+653 YENKHWGVIVNGTYKIGSNTRYAKAAGGFAGSLCGAVLGEKDTPGSGIH
-661 ARQDEAAR
+661 ADKIRSVIAGEYAGGCFGIADVSGAANISANGETSVLQYLLKLGKTDVLDAFRSYVYYGNVTGDCKGRKGR

>member
-1 MLLGIVSV
+1 M
-9 YAGVDTQR
+9 
-17 LCTFCKKLCTA
+17 
-28 LWHKAFG
+28 
-35 RSYCE
+35 
-40 GVWLRGS
+40 
-47 QGENSLMKKK
+47 MKK

-70 LLVGILIYN
+70 MLVSIFVYSF
-79 GYAQEQIYQESTANL
+79 YTQKQIYQESTTNL

-104 FAMFA
+104 FTMFA
-109 QRNWNILNDWESY
+109 QRNWNILTDWDSY
-122 LSALVEKGEQE
+122 LCALAERGEQE
-133 EQWQE
+133 GQWQE

-164 GRQGTAERMKEVFEK
+164 GRQGTAEHMKDAFKE
-179 LYTENEPVISSYTS
+179 LYAANKPVISSYIS
-193 DQGIRKVLFA
+193 SQGIRKILFA

-209 LQLDG
+209 LQLNG

-228 LEKLLGSMVYEGQ
+228 LEKLLSSMVYEGQ
-241 SDCYIV
+241 SDCYVV
-247 RPNGDIVLSTETKT
+247 RSNGDVVLSTETKT
-261 EIPEQMTNLFDYL
+261 EITEQMTNLFDYL
-274 RQNASVDQPYFD
+274 QQNARVEQPYYD

-297 GCVLYTMNGQKYYL
+297 GSVLFTMNGQKYYL
-311 IYQPLGLMDWSII
+311 IYQPLGIMDWSII

-336 RRVQVATI
+336 RKVQSATI

-350 ELLIMAGVV
+350 GLLIIAGVV
-359 KILHDAER
+359 KIQRDAER
-367 NRRRELERRREK
+367 NRRRELERRRET
-379 SDMMFEGMARVVERF
+379 SDMMFAGMARIVERYS
-394 AVCDLDRDHYQYHER
+394 VCDLDHDHYQYYER
-409 RGELLYPPEGSYRQL
+409 RGEPLYPPEGSYQQL
-424 LEQMSRK
+424 LEQMSRQ
-431 YVVLTDSENAKLTQ
+431 YVILTDSENAKLTQ
-445 MLAPENLR
+445 MLASENLR
-453 RLIKTDDDS
+453 RLIKTDNDS

-477 MTVVPMAWKD
+477 MTVVPMAWKG

-494 MITQDMG
+494 IITQDMG

-557 DVGDKLLKGVAQ
+557 DVGDKLLKGVSQ

-594 GPMEQETCAR
+594 GSMEQEVCVR
-604 KMNMIC
+604 KKDMIC
-610 EMVAVP
+610 EMIAVP

-630 GYARYPAE
+630 GYALYPAE
-638 SVDVQQVRYIADQRM
+638 SIDVQQVRYIADQRM

-661 ARQDEAAR
+661 ARQDGAEK

>member
-1 MLLGIVSV
+1 
-9 YAGVDTQR
+9 
-17 LCTFCKKLCTA
+17 
-28 LWHKAFG
+28 
-35 RSYCE
+35 
-40 GVWLRGS
+40 
-47 QGENSLMKKK
+47 MKNK

-70 LLVGILIYN
+70 LLVGILAYSA
-79 GYAQEQIYQESTANL
+79 YTQKQIYQESTANL

-104 FAMFA
+104 FTMFA
-109 QRNWNILNDWESY
+109 QRNWNILNDWDSY
-122 LSALVEKGEQE
+122 LGTLAELGEQE
-133 EQWQE
+133 GQWQE

-164 GRQGTAERMKEVFEK
+164 GRQGTAEYMKATFEK
-179 LYTENEPVISSYTS
+179 LYTENKPVISSYIS
-193 DQGIRKVLFA
+193 SQGIRKILFA

-247 RPNGDIVLSTETKT
+247 RSNGDVVLSTETKT
-261 EIPEQMTNLFDYL
+261 EITEQMTNLFDYL

-297 GCVLYTMNGQKYYL
+297 GCVLYTLNRQKYYL

-350 ELLIMAGVV
+350 GLLIMAGVV
-359 KILHDAER
+359 KIQRDAER

-379 SDMMFEGMARVVERF
+379 SDMMFAGMARVVERF
-394 AVCDLDRDHYQYHER
+394 AVCDLDRDRYQYYER
-409 RGELLYPPEGSYRQL
+409 HGEALYPPEGSYQQL
-424 LEQMSRK
+424 LEQISRK
-431 YVVLTDSENAKLTQ
+431 YVVLTDSENAKIPQ

-453 RLIKTDDDS
+453 RQIKTDNDS

-468 ARDKSAFYM
+468 ARDKSAFFM
-477 MTVVPMAWKD
+477 MTVVPMAWKG

-494 MITQDMG
+494 MIVQDIG
-501 KQHLL
+501 EQHLL

-529 VLEQHSQP
+529 VLEQHCQP

-557 DVGDKLLKGVAQ
+557 DVGDELLKGVAQ

-594 GPMEQETCAR
+594 GSMTQETCAR
-604 KMNMIC
+604 KMDMIC
-610 EMVAVP
+610 EMIAVP
-616 YEIDGNTVSVGASC
+616 YEIDGNAVSVGASC
-630 GYARYPAE
+630 GYALYPAE
-638 SVDVQQVRYIADQRM
+638 SIDVQQVCYIADQRM

-661 ARQDEAAR
+661 ARQDGAEGI

>member
-1 MLLGIVSV
+1 
-9 YAGVDTQR
+9 
-17 LCTFCKKLCTA
+17 
-28 LWHKAFG
+28 
-35 RSYCE
+35 
-40 GVWLRGS
+40 
-47 QGENSLMKKK
+47 MKKK

-70 LLVGILIYN
+70 LLVGILVYTD
-79 GYAQEQIYQESTANL
+79 YTQEQIYQESTANL

-104 FAMFA
+104 FTMFA
-109 QRNWNILNDWESY
+109 QRNWNILTDWDSY
-122 LSALVEKGEQE
+122 LCALAESGEQE
-133 EQWQE
+133 GQWQE

-147 YTDFYLFNEQ
+147 YTDFFLFNEQ

-164 GRQGTAERMKEVFEK
+164 GRQGTAEHMRATFEE
-179 LYTENEPVISSYTS
+179 LYTANAPVITSYTS
-193 DQGIRKVLFA
+193 SQGIRKVMFA
-203 IPMEQP
+203 MPMEQP
-209 LQLDG
+209 LQLGD
-214 TTYTALVVSYDNAV
+214 TTYTALAVSYDNAV

-247 RPNGDIVLSTETKT
+247 RSNGDIVLSTEVKT

-274 RQNASVDQPYFD
+274 SQNAKVDQPYFD

-297 GCVLYTMNGQKYYL
+297 GCVLFTMNGQKYYL
-311 IYQPLGLMDWSII
+311 IYQPLGILDWSII

-336 RRVQVATI
+336 RRVQMATI
-344 LVIALL
+344 FIITLHG
-350 ELLIMAGVV
+350 LLIMAGVV
-359 KILHDAER
+359 KIQRDAER
-367 NRRRELERRREK
+367 NRRRDLERRREK
-379 SDMMFEGMARVVERF
+379 SDMMFEGMARVVERY
-394 AVCDLDRDHYQYHER
+394 AVCDLDRDRYQYYER
-409 RGELLYPPEGSYRQL
+409 HGEALYPPEGSYQQL
-424 LEQMSRK
+424 LEQISRK
-431 YVVLTDSENAKLTQ
+431 YVVLTDSENAKIPQ
-445 MLAPENLR
+445 MLAPENLH
-453 RLIKTDDDS
+453 RLIKTDKDS

-468 ARDKSAFYM
+468 ARDKSAFFM
-477 MTVVPMAWKD
+477 MTVVPMAWKG

-529 VLEQHSQP
+529 VLEQHCQP

-594 GPMEQETCAR
+594 GPMTQETCAR
-604 KMNMIC
+604 KMDMIC
-610 EMVAVP
+610 EMIAVP
-616 YEIDGNTVSVGASC
+616 YEIDGNAVSVGASC
-630 GYARYPAE
+630 GYALYPAE
-638 SVDVQQVRYIADQRM
+638 SIDVQQVCYIADQRM

-661 ARQDEAAR
+661 ARQDGAEGI

>member
-1 MLLGIVSV
+1 
-9 YAGVDTQR
+9 
-17 LCTFCKKLCTA
+17 
-28 LWHKAFG
+28 
-35 RSYCE
+35 
-40 GVWLRGS
+40 
-47 QGENSLMKKK
+47 MKQK

-70 LLVGILIYN
+70 MLVSIFVYSIYT
-79 GYAQEQIYQESTANL
+79 QKQIYQESTENL

-104 FAMFA
+104 FTMFA

-133 EQWQE
+133 EQWQA

-164 GRQGTAERMKEVFEK
+164 GRQGTAVHMKNAFEK
-179 LYTENEPVISSYTS
+179 LYNENAPVISSYTS
-193 DQGIRKVLFA
+193 SQGIRKVLFA

-209 LQLDG
+209 LQLNG

-228 LEKLLGSMVYEGQ
+228 LEKLLSSMVYEGQ

-247 RPNGDIVLSTETKT
+247 RTNGDVVLSTETKT

-274 RQNASVDQPYFD
+274 QQNARVDQPYYD

-297 GCVLYTMNGQKYYL
+297 GCVLFTMNGQKYYL

-336 RRVQVATI
+336 RKVQSATI

-350 ELLIMAGVV
+350 GLLIIAGVV
-359 KILHDAER
+359 KIQRDAER

-379 SDMMFEGMARVVERF
+379 SDMMFAGMARIVERYS
-394 AVCDLDRDHYQYHER
+394 VCDLDRDHYQYYER
-409 RGELLYPPEGSYRQL
+409 RGELLYPPEGSYRQM
-424 LEQMSRK
+424 LEQLSRK
-431 YVVLTDSENAKLTQ
+431 YVVLTDTENAKITQ

-453 RLIKTDDDS
+453 RLIKTDNDS

-468 ARDKSAFYM
+468 ARDKSAFFM
-477 MTVVPMAWKD
+477 MTVVPMAWKG

-557 DVGDKLLKGVAQ
+557 DVGDKLLKGISQ

-594 GPMEQETCAR
+594 GTMESEDCAS
-604 KMNMIC
+604 KMNLIC
-610 EMVAVP
+610 EMIAVP

-630 GYARYPAE
+630 GYALYPAE
-638 SVDVQQVRYIADQRM
+638 SVDVQQVRCIADQRM

-661 ARQDEAAR
+661 ARQDEVVR

>member
-1 MLLGIVSV
+1 
-9 YAGVDTQR
+9 
-17 LCTFCKKLCTA
+17 
-28 LWHKAFG
+28 
-35 RSYCE
+35 
-40 GVWLRGS
+40 
-47 QGENSLMKKK
+47 MKQK

-70 LLVGILIYN
+70 MLVSIFAYRF
-79 GYAQEQIYQESTANL
+79 YTQKQIYQESTTNL

-104 FAMFA
+104 FTMFA

-122 LSALVEKGEQE
+122 LSALAEKGEQE

-164 GRQGTAERMKEVFEK
+164 GRQGTAVHMKEAFEK
-179 LYTENEPVISSYTS
+179 LYTANEPVISSYTS
-193 DQGIRKVLFA
+193 SQGIRKVLFA

-209 LQLDG
+209 LQLNG

-228 LEKLLGSMVYEGQ
+228 LEKLLSSMVYEGQ

-247 RPNGDIVLSTETKT
+247 HANGDVVLSTETKT
-261 EIPEQMTNLFDYL
+261 AITEQMTNLFDYL
-274 RQNASVDQPYFD
+274 RQNAKVDQPYYD

-297 GCVLYTMNGQKYYL
+297 GCVLFTMNGQKYYL

-336 RRVQVATI
+336 RKVQSATI

-350 ELLIMAGVV
+350 GLLIIVGVV
-359 KILHDAER
+359 KIQRDAER

-379 SDMMFEGMARVVERF
+379 SDMMFAGMARVVERF
-394 AVCDLDRDHYQYHER
+394 AVCDLDRDRYQYYER
-409 RGELLYPPEGSYRQL
+409 REELLYPPEGSYRQM

-431 YVVLTDSENAKLTQ
+431 YVVLTDSENAKITQ

-468 ARDKSAFYM
+468 ARDKSAFFM
-477 MTVVPMAWKD
+477 MTVVPMAWKG

-557 DVGDKLLKGVAQ
+557 DVGDKLLKGVSQ

-594 GPMEQETCAR
+594 GPMEPEACAS
-604 KMNMIC
+604 KMNLIC
-610 EMVAVP
+610 EMIAVP

-630 GYARYPAE
+630 GYALYPAE

-653 YENKQKNH
+653 YENKQANH
-661 ARQDEAAR
+661 ARQDGAEK

>member
-1 MLLGIVSV
+1 
-9 YAGVDTQR
+9 
-17 LCTFCKKLCTA
+17 
-28 LWHKAFG
+28 
-35 RSYCE
+35 
-40 GVWLRGS
+40 
-47 QGENSLMKKK
+47 MKQKQ
-57 RKNILLIAGMLLA
+57 KNMLLIAGMLLVM
-70 LLVGILIYN
+70 LVSIFVYSF
-79 GYAQEQIYQESTANL
+79 YTQKQIYQESTANL

-104 FAMFA
+104 FTMFA
-109 QRNWNILNDWESY
+109 QRNWNILTDWDSY
-122 LSALVEKGEQE
+122 LSGLVEKGQQE

-147 YTDFYLFNEQ
+147 YTDFFLFNEQ

-164 GRQGTAERMKEVFEK
+164 GRQGTAEHMKENFAE
-179 LYTENEPVISSYTS
+179 LYAANGPVITSYTS
-193 DQGIRKVLFA
+193 SQGIRKVMFA
-203 IPMEQP
+203 IPMGQP
-209 LQLDG
+209 VQLGD
-214 TTYTALVVSYDNAV
+214 TTYTALAVSYDNAV
-228 LEKLLGSMVYEGQ
+228 LEKLLSSMVYEGQ
-241 SDCYIV
+241 SDCYVV
-247 RPNGDIVLSTETKT
+247 RSNGDIVLSTEVKT
-261 EIPEQMTNLFDYL
+261 VIAELMTNLFDYL
-274 RQNASVDQPYFD
+274 QQNASVDQPYFD

-297 GCVLYTMNGQKYYL
+297 GCVLFTMNGQKYYL
-311 IYQPLGLMDWSII
+311 IYQPVGIMDWGII

-336 RRVQVATI
+336 RRVQNATI

-350 ELLIMAGVV
+350 GLLIMAGVV
-359 KILHDAER
+359 KIQRDAER
-367 NRRRELERRREK
+367 NRRRELEHHREA
-379 SDMMFEGMARVVERF
+379 SDMMFAGMARVVERF
-394 AVCDLDRDHYQYHER
+394 AVCDLDHDRYQYHER
-409 RGELLYPPEGSYRQL
+409 HGEPLYQPGGSYQQM
-424 LEQMSRK
+424 LEQISRK
-431 YVVLTDSENAKLTQ
+431 YVVLTDSENAKIPQ
-445 MLAPENLR
+445 MLAPENQR
-453 RLIKTDDDS
+453 RLIKTDNDS

-468 ARDKSAFYM
+468 ARDKSAFVM
-477 MTVVPMAWKD
+477 LTIVPMAWKG

-494 MITQDMG
+494 MIVQDMG

-557 DVGDKLLKGVAQ
+557 DVGDKLLKGVSQ

-594 GPMEQETCAR
+594 GPMELEACAS
-604 KMNMIC
+604 KMNLIC

-630 GYARYPAE
+630 GYALYPAE
-638 SVDVQQVRYIADQRM
+638 SVDVQQVRHIADQRM
-653 YENKQKNH
+653 YENKQANH
-661 ARQDEAAR
+661 ARQDGAEGI

>member
-1 MLLGIVSV
+1 
-9 YAGVDTQR
+9 
-17 LCTFCKKLCTA
+17 
-28 LWHKAFG
+28 
-35 RSYCE
+35 
-40 GVWLRGS
+40 
-47 QGENSLMKKK
+47 MKNK

-70 LLVGILIYN
+70 LLVGILAYSA
-79 GYAQEQIYQESTANL
+79 YTQKQIYQESTANL

-104 FAMFA
+104 FTMFA
-109 QRNWNILNDWESY
+109 QRNWNILNDWDSY
-122 LSALVEKGEQE
+122 LGTLAELGEQE
-133 EQWQE
+133 GQWQE

-164 GRQGTAERMKEVFEK
+164 GRQGTAEYMKATFEK
-179 LYTENEPVISSYTS
+179 LYTENKPVISS
-193 DQGIRKVLFA
+193 QGIRKILFA

-228 LEKLLGSMVYEGQ
+228 LEKLLGSMVYDGQ

-247 RPNGDIVLSTETKT
+247 RSNGDVVLSTETKT
-261 EIPEQMTNLFDYL
+261 EITEQMTNLFDYL
-274 RQNASVDQPYFD
+274 QQNASVDQPYFD

-297 GCVLYTMNGQKYYL
+297 GCVLYTLNRQKYYL

-350 ELLIMAGVV
+350 GLLIMAGVI
-359 KILHDAER
+359 KIQRDAER

-379 SDMMFEGMARVVERF
+379 SDMMFAGMARVVERF
-394 AVCDLDRDHYQYHER
+394 AVCDLDRDRYQYHER
-409 RGELLYPPEGSYRQL
+409 RGEPLYQPEGSYQQM
-424 LEQMSRK
+424 LEQISRK
-431 YVVLTDSENAKLTQ
+431 YVVLTDSENAKIPQ

-453 RLIKTDDDS
+453 RLIKTDNDS

-468 ARDKSAFYM
+468 ARDKSAFFM
-477 MTVVPMAWKD
+477 MTVVPMAWKEN
-487 DRLTRVM
+487 RLTRVM
-494 MITQDMG
+494 MIVQDMG

-594 GPMEQETCAR
+594 GPMTQETCAR
-604 KMNMIC
+604 KMDMIC
-610 EMVAVP
+610 EMIAVP
-616 YEIDGNTVSVGASC
+616 YEIDGNAVSVGASC
-630 GYARYPAE
+630 GYALYPAE
-638 SVDVQQVRYIADQRM
+638 SVDVQQVRCIADQRM
-653 YENKQKNH
+653 YENKQANH
-661 ARQDEAAR
+661 ARQDGAEGI

>member
-1 MLLGIVSV
+1 M
-9 YAGVDTQR
+9 
-17 LCTFCKKLCTA
+17 
-28 LWHKAFG
+28 
-35 RSYCE
+35 
-40 GVWLRGS
+40 
-47 QGENSLMKKK
+47 MKK

-70 LLVGILIYN
+70 LLVGILVYTD
-79 GYAQEQIYQESTANL
+79 YTQEQIYQESTENL

-104 FAMFA
+104 FTMFA
-109 QRNWNILNDWESY
+109 QRNWNILTDWDSY
-122 LSALVEKGEQE
+122 LGALAERGEQE
-133 EQWQE
+133 GQWQE

-164 GRQGTAERMKEVFEK
+164 GRQGTAEHMRAAFEE
-179 LYTENEPVISSYTS
+179 LYTANEPVITSYTS
-193 DQGIRKVLFA
+193 SQGVRKIMFA
-203 IPMEQP
+203 MPMEQP
-209 LQLDG
+209 LQLGD
-214 TTYTALVVSYDNAV
+214 TTYTALAVSYDNAV

-247 RPNGDIVLSTETKT
+247 RSNGDVVLSTETKT
-261 EIPEQMTNLFDYL
+261 EITEQMTNLFDYL
-274 RQNASVDQPYFD
+274 QQNASVDQPYFD

-297 GCVLYTMNGQKYYL
+297 GCALYTLNKQSYYL
-311 IYQPLGLMDWSII
+311 IYQPLGILDWGII

-336 RRVQVATI
+336 RRVQNATI

-350 ELLIMAGVV
+350 GLLIMAGVV
-359 KILHDAER
+359 KIQRDAER

-379 SDMMFEGMARVVERF
+379 SDMMFAGMARVVERF
-394 AVCDLDRDHYQYHER
+394 AVCDLDRDRYQYYER
-409 RGELLYPPEGSYRQL
+409 HGEALYPPEGSYQQL
-424 LEQMSRK
+424 LEQISRK
-431 YVVLTDSENAKLTQ
+431 YVVLTDSENAKIPQ

-453 RLIKTDDDS
+453 RQIKTDNDS

-468 ARDKSAFYM
+468 ARDKSAFFM
-477 MTVVPMAWKD
+477 MTVVPMAWKEN
-487 DRLTRVM
+487 RLTRVM
-494 MITQDMG
+494 IVQDMG

-529 VLEQHSQP
+529 VLEQHCQP

-557 DVGDKLLKGVAQ
+557 DVGDELLKGVAQ

-594 GPMEQETCAR
+594 GSMTQETCAR
-604 KMNMIC
+604 KMDMIC
-610 EMVAVP
+610 EMIAVP
-616 YEIDGNTVSVGASC
+616 YEIDGNAVSVGASC
-630 GYARYPAE
+630 GYALYPAE
-638 SVDVQQVRYIADQRM
+638 SIDVQQVCYIADQRM

-661 ARQDEAAR
+661 ARQDGAEGI

>member
-1 MLLGIVSV
+1 
-9 YAGVDTQR
+9 
-17 LCTFCKKLCTA
+17 
-28 LWHKAFG
+28 
-35 RSYCE
+35 
-40 GVWLRGS
+40 
-47 QGENSLMKKK
+47 MKKK

-70 LLVGILIYN
+70 LLVGIFIYN
-79 GYAQEQIYQESTANL
+79 GYTQEQIYQESTANL

-104 FAMFA
+104 FTMFA
-109 QRNWNILNDWESY
+109 QRNWNILNDWDSY
-122 LSALVEKGEQE
+122 LGALVERGELE
-133 EQWQE
+133 GQWQE

-164 GRQGTAERMKEVFEK
+164 GRQGTAEHMKEAFEK
-179 LYTENEPVISSYTS
+179 LYTTNEPVISSYTS
-193 DQGIRKVLFA
+193 SQGIRKVLFA

-247 RPNGDIVLSTETKT
+247 RSDGNIVLSTETKT

-274 RQNASVDQPYFD
+274 QQNAKVDQPYYD

-297 GCVLYTMNGQKYYL
+297 GCVRFTMNGQKYYL
-311 IYQPLGLMDWSII
+311 IYQPLGIMDWSII

-336 RRVQVATI
+336 RRVQVTTI

-350 ELLIMAGVV
+350 GLLIMAGVV

-379 SDMMFEGMARVVERF
+379 SDMMFAGMARIVERYS
-394 AVCDLDRDHYQYHER
+394 VCDLDRDRYQYHER
-409 RGELLYPPEGSYRQL
+409 RGEPMYPKEGSYQQL
-424 LEQMSRK
+424 LEQISRK
-431 YVVLTDSENAKLTQ
+431 YVVLTDSENAKIPQ

-468 ARDKSAFYM
+468 ARDKSAFFM
-477 MTVVPMAWKD
+477 MTVVPMAWKG

-594 GPMEQETCAR
+594 GPMEPEACAS
-604 KMNMIC
+604 KMNLIC
-610 EMVAVP
+610 EMIAVP
-616 YEIDGNTVSVGASC
+616 YEIDGNTVSVGTSC
-630 GYARYPAE
+630 GYALYPAE

-661 ARQDEAAR
+661 ARQDGAEK

>member
-1 MLLGIVSV
+1 
-9 YAGVDTQR
+9 
-17 LCTFCKKLCTA
+17 
-28 LWHKAFG
+28 
-35 RSYCE
+35 
-40 GVWLRGS
+40 
-47 QGENSLMKKK
+47 MKKK

-70 LLVGILIYN
+70 LLVGILVYTD
-79 GYAQEQIYQESTANL
+79 YTQEQIYQESTANL

-104 FAMFA
+104 FTMFA
-109 QRNWNILNDWESY
+109 QRNWNILTDWDSY
-122 LSALVEKGEQE
+122 LGALAERGEQE
-133 EQWQE
+133 GQWQE

-147 YTDFYLFNEQ
+147 YTDFFLFNEQ

-164 GRQGTAERMKEVFEK
+164 GRQGTAEHMKENFAE
-179 LYTENEPVISSYTS
+179 LYAANGPVITSYTS
-193 DQGIRKVLFA
+193 SQGIRKVMFA
-203 IPMEQP
+203 MPMEQP
-209 LQLDG
+209 LQLGD
-214 TTYTALVVSYDNAV
+214 TTYTALAVSYDNAV
-228 LEKLLGSMVYEGQ
+228 LEKLLSSMVYEGQ
-241 SDCYIV
+241 SDCYVV
-247 RPNGDIVLSTETKT
+247 RSDGEVVLSTEVKT
-261 EIPEQMTNLFDYL
+261 VIAELMANLFDYL
-274 RQNASVDQPYFD
+274 QQNASVDQPYFD

-297 GCVLYTMNGQKYYL
+297 GCVLFTMNGQKYYL
-311 IYQPLGLMDWSII
+311 IYQPLGILDWSII

-336 RRVQVATI
+336 RRVQMATI
-344 LVIALL
+344 FIITLHG
-350 ELLIMAGVV
+350 LLIMAGVI
-359 KILHDAER
+359 KILRDAER
-367 NRRRELERRREK
+367 NRRRDLERRREK
-379 SDMMFEGMARVVERF
+379 SDMMFEGMARVVERY
-394 AVCDLDRDHYQYHER
+394 AVCDLDRDRYQYYER
-409 RGELLYPPEGSYRQL
+409 HGEALYPPEGSYQQL
-424 LEQMSRK
+424 LEQISRK
-431 YVVLTDSENAKLTQ
+431 YVVLTDSENAKIPQ
-445 MLAPENLR
+445 MLAPENLH
-453 RLIKTDDDS
+453 RLIKTDKDS

-468 ARDKSAFYM
+468 ARDKSAFFM
-477 MTVVPMAWKD
+477 MTVVPMAWKG

-529 VLEQHSQP
+529 VLEQHCQP

-557 DVGDKLLKGVAQ
+557 DVGDELLKGVAQ

-594 GPMEQETCAR
+594 GSMTQETCAR
-604 KMNMIC
+604 KMDMIC
-610 EMVAVP
+610 EMIAVP
-616 YEIDGNTVSVGASC
+616 YEIDGNAVSVGASC
-630 GYARYPAE
+630 GYALYPAE
-638 SVDVQQVRYIADQRM
+638 SIDVQQVCYIADQRM

-661 ARQDEAAR
+661 ARQDGAEGI

>member
-1 MLLGIVSV
+1 
-9 YAGVDTQR
+9 
-17 LCTFCKKLCTA
+17 
-28 LWHKAFG
+28 
-35 RSYCE
+35 
-40 GVWLRGS
+40 
-47 QGENSLMKKK
+47 MKQKQ
-57 RKNILLIAGMLLA
+57 KNILLIAGMLLVM
-70 LLVGILIYN
+70 LVSIFVYSF
-79 GYAQEQIYQESTANL
+79 YTQKQIYQESTANL

-104 FAMFA
+104 FTMFA
-109 QRNWNILNDWESY
+109 QRNWNILTDWDGY
-122 LSALVEKGEQE
+122 LGTLAERGEQE
-133 EQWQE
+133 GQWQE
-138 YIAQKATWQ
+138 YIAQKATWL

-164 GRQGTAERMKEVFEK
+164 GRQGTAEYMKATFEK
-179 LYTENEPVISSYTS
+179 LYTENKPVISSYIS
-193 DQGIRKVLFA
+193 SQGIRKILFA

-247 RPNGDIVLSTETKT
+247 RSNGDIVLSTETKT
-261 EIPEQMTNLFDYL
+261 EITEQMTNLFDYL
-274 RQNASVDQPYFD
+274 QQNASVDQPYFD

-311 IYQPLGLMDWSII
+311 VYQPLELMDWSII

-336 RRVQVATI
+336 RRVQVATV

-350 ELLIMAGVV
+350 GLLIMAGVI
-359 KILHDAER
+359 KIQRDAER
-367 NRRRELERRREK
+367 NRRRELEHRREK
-379 SDMMFEGMARVVERF
+379 SDMMLAGMARVVKRF
-394 AVCDLDRDHYQYHER
+394 AVCDLDRDRYQYHER
-409 RGELLYPPEGSYRQL
+409 HGEALYPPEGSYRQM
-424 LEQMSRK
+424 LEQISRK
-431 YVVLTDSENAKLTQ
+431 YVVLTDSENAKIPQ

-453 RLIKTDDDS
+453 RLIKTDNDS

-468 ARDKSAFYM
+468 ARDKSAFFM
-477 MTVVPMAWKD
+477 MTVVPMAWKG

-494 MITQDMG
+494 IITQDMG
-501 KQHLL
+501 EQHLL

-557 DVGDKLLKGVAQ
+557 DVGDELLKGVSQ

-594 GPMEQETCAR
+594 GPMGPEACAS
-604 KMNMIC
+604 KMKMIC

-630 GYARYPAE
+630 GYALYPAE
-638 SVDVQQVRYIADQRM
+638 SVDVQQVRHIADQRM
-653 YENKQKNH
+653 YENKQANH
-661 ARQDEAAR
+661 ARQDGAEGI

>member
-1 MLLGIVSV
+1 M
-9 YAGVDTQR
+9 
-17 LCTFCKKLCTA
+17 
-28 LWHKAFG
+28 
-35 RSYCE
+35 
-40 GVWLRGS
+40 
-47 QGENSLMKKK
+47 MKK
-57 RKNILLIAGMLLA
+57 RKNILLIAGMLLV
-70 LLVGILIYN
+70 LLVGILAYSA
-79 GYAQEQIYQESTANL
+79 YTQKEIYQESTANL

-104 FAMFA
+104 FTMFA
-109 QRNWNILNDWESY
+109 QRNWNILTDWDSY
-122 LSALVEKGEQE
+122 LGTLAERGEQE
-133 EQWQE
+133 GQWQE

-164 GRQGTAERMKEVFEK
+164 GRQGTAEHMRATFEE
-179 LYTENEPVISSYTS
+179 LYTANAPVITSYTS
-193 DQGIRKVLFA
+193 SQGVRKIMFA
-203 IPMEQP
+203 MPMEQP
-209 LQLDG
+209 LQLGD
-214 TTYTALVVSYDNAV
+214 TTYTALAVSYDNAV

-247 RPNGDIVLSTETKT
+247 RSNGDVVLSTETKT
-261 EIPEQMTNLFDYL
+261 EITEQMTNLFDYL
-274 RQNASVDQPYFD
+274 QQNASVDQPYYD

-297 GCVLYTMNGQKYYL
+297 GCVLFTMNGQKYYL
-311 IYQPLGLMDWSII
+311 IYQPLSILDWSII

-336 RRVQVATI
+336 RRVQNATI

-350 ELLIMAGVV
+350 GLLIMAGVV
-359 KILHDAER
+359 KIQRDAER

-379 SDMMFEGMARVVERF
+379 SDMMFAGMARVVERF
-394 AVCDLDRDHYQYHER
+394 AVCDLDRDRYQYYER
-409 RGELLYPPEGSYRQL
+409 HGEALYPPEGSYQQL
-424 LEQMSRK
+424 LEQISRK
-431 YVVLTDSENAKLTQ
+431 YVVLTDSENAKIPQ

-453 RLIKTDDDS
+453 RLIKTDNDS

-468 ARDKSAFYM
+468 ARDKSAFFM

-494 MITQDMG
+494 MIVQDMG
-501 KQHLL
+501 EQHLL

-529 VLEQHSQP
+529 VLEQHCQP

-557 DVGDKLLKGVAQ
+557 DVGDELLKGVAQ

-594 GPMEQETCAR
+594 GSMTQETCAR
-604 KMNMIC
+604 KMDMIC
-610 EMVAVP
+610 EMIAVP
-616 YEIDGNTVSVGASC
+616 YEIDGNAVSVGASC
-630 GYARYPAE
+630 GYALYPAE
-638 SVDVQQVRYIADQRM
+638 SIDVQQVCYIADQRM

-661 ARQDEAAR
+661 ARQDGAEGI

>member
-1 MLLGIVSV
+1 M
-9 YAGVDTQR
+9 
-17 LCTFCKKLCTA
+17 
-28 LWHKAFG
+28 
-35 RSYCE
+35 
-40 GVWLRGS
+40 
-47 QGENSLMKKK
+47 MKK

-70 LLVGILIYN
+70 LLVGILVYTD
-79 GYAQEQIYQESTANL
+79 YTQEQIYQESTENL

-104 FAMFA
+104 FTMFA
-109 QRNWNILNDWESY
+109 QRNWNILTDWDSY
-122 LSALVEKGEQE
+122 LGALAERGEQE
-133 EQWQE
+133 GQWQE

-164 GRQGTAERMKEVFEK
+164 GRQGTAEHMRAAFEE
-179 LYTENEPVISSYTS
+179 LYTANEPVITSYTS
-193 DQGIRKVLFA
+193 SQGVRKIMFA
-203 IPMEQP
+203 MPMEQP
-209 LQLDG
+209 LQLGD
-214 TTYTALVVSYDNAV
+214 TTYTALAVSYDNAV

-247 RPNGDIVLSTETKT
+247 RSNGDVVLSTETKT

-274 RQNASVDQPYFD
+274 SQNAKVDQPYFD

-297 GCVLYTMNGQKYYL
+297 GCALYTLNKQSYYL
-311 IYQPLGLMDWSII
+311 IYQPLGILDWGII

-336 RRVQVATI
+336 RSVQNATI

-350 ELLIMAGVV
+350 GLLIMAGVV
-359 KILHDAER
+359 KIQRDAER
-367 NRRRELERRREK
+367 NRRREK
-379 SDMMFEGMARVVERF
+379 SDMMFAGMARVVERF
-394 AVCDLDRDHYQYHER
+394 AVCDLDRDRYQYYER
-409 RGELLYPPEGSYRQL
+409 HGEALYPPEGSYQQL
-424 LEQMSRK
+424 LEQISRK
-431 YVVLTDSENAKLTQ
+431 YVVLTDSENAKIPQ

-453 RLIKTDDDS
+453 RQIKTDNDS

-468 ARDKSAFYM
+468 ARDKSAFFM
-477 MTVVPMAWKD
+477 MTVVPMAWKG

-494 MITQDMG
+494 MIVQDMG
-501 KQHLL
+501 EQHLL

-529 VLEQHSQP
+529 VLEQHCQP

-557 DVGDKLLKGVAQ
+557 DVGDELLKGVAQ

-594 GPMEQETCAR
+594 GPMTQETCAR
-604 KMNMIC
+604 KMDMIC
-610 EMVAVP
+610 EMIAVP
-616 YEIDGNTVSVGASC
+616 YEIDGNAVSVGASC
-630 GYARYPAE
+630 GYALYPAE
-638 SVDVQQVRYIADQRM
+638 SIDVQQVCYIADQRM

-661 ARQDEAAR
+661 ARQDGAEGI

>member
-1 MLLGIVSV
+1 
-9 YAGVDTQR
+9 
-17 LCTFCKKLCTA
+17 
-28 LWHKAFG
+28 
-35 RSYCE
+35 
-40 GVWLRGS
+40 
-47 QGENSLMKKK
+47 MKKK

-70 LLVGILIYN
+70 LLVGILVYTD
-79 GYAQEQIYQESTANL
+79 YTQEQIYQESTENL

-104 FAMFA
+104 FTMFA
-109 QRNWNILNDWESY
+109 QRNWNILTDWDSY
-122 LSALVEKGEQE
+122 LSGLVEKGQQE

-147 YTDFYLFNEQ
+147 YTDFFLFNEQ

-164 GRQGTAERMKEVFEK
+164 GRQGTAEHMKKNFAE
-179 LYTENEPVISSYTS
+179 LYAANGPVITSYTS
-193 DQGIRKVLFA
+193 SQGIRKVMFA

-209 LQLDG
+209 LQLGD
-214 TTYTALVVSYDNAV
+214 TTYTALAVSYDNAV
-228 LEKLLGSMVYEGQ
+228 LEKLLSSMVYEGQ
-241 SDCYIV
+241 SDCYVV
-247 RPNGDIVLSTETKT
+247 RSDGEVVLSTEVKT
-261 EIPEQMTNLFDYL
+261 VIAELMTNLFDYL
-274 RQNASVDQPYFD
+274 QQNASVDQPYFD

-297 GCVLYTMNGQKYYL
+297 GCVLFTMNGQKYYL
-311 IYQPLGLMDWSII
+311 IYQPLGILDWGII

-336 RRVQVATI
+336 RRVQMATI
-344 LVIALL
+344 FIITLHG
-350 ELLIMAGVV
+350 LLIMAGVV
-359 KILHDAER
+359 KILRDAER
-367 NRRRELERRREK
+367 NRRRDLERRREK
-379 SDMMFEGMARVVERF
+379 SDMMFEGMARVVERY
-394 AVCDLDRDHYQYHER
+394 AVCDLDRDRYQYYER
-409 RGELLYPPEGSYRQL
+409 HGEALYPPEGSYQQL
-424 LEQMSRK
+424 LEQISRK
-431 YVVLTDSENAKLTQ
+431 YVVLTDSENAKIPQ
-445 MLAPENLR
+445 MLAPENLH
-453 RLIKTDDDS
+453 RLIKTDKDS

-468 ARDKSAFYM
+468 ARDKSAFFM
-477 MTVVPMAWKD
+477 MTVVPMAWKG

-529 VLEQHSQP
+529 VLEQHCQP

-594 GPMEQETCAR
+594 GPMTQETCAR
-604 KMNMIC
+604 KMDMIC
-610 EMVAVP
+610 EMIAVP
-616 YEIDGNTVSVGASC
+616 YEIDGNAVSVGASC
-630 GYARYPAE
+630 GYALYPAE
-638 SVDVQQVRYIADQRM
+638 SIDVQQVCYIADQRM

-661 ARQDEAAR
+661 ARQDGAEGI